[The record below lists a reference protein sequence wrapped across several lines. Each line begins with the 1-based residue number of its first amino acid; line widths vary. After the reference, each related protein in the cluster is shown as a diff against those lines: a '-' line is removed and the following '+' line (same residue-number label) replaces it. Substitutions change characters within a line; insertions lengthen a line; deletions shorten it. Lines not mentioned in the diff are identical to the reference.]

1 MYAVY
6 SCEANIKTNDKQAN
20 SKVIKLEKRYKLHC
34 SFKLRPCLPSDY
46 LIRHFE
52 YSLVLKNKRFY
63 YFYT

>member
-6 SCEANIKTNDKQAN
+6 SCEANIKTNDKKAN

-52 YSLVLKNKRFY
+52 Y
-63 YFYT
+63 